1 MVENIRKEKR
11 YEVSEEQLQ
20 LFIFK
25 VTYLPKYE
33 VAINNGCC
41 RYILFDKENQALSC
55 IVDGIFVWPADK
67 QQSGRKLATTQFPI
81 KL

>member
-25 VTYLPKYE
+25 VTYQSTKLLLIMG
-33 VAINNGCC
+33 VA
-41 RYILFDKENQALSC
+41 
-55 IVDGIFVWPADK
+55 GIFYLI
-67 QQSGRKLATTQFPI
+67 RKTRH
-81 KL
+81 